1 MRGTTK
7 TPGSAGGLSTSV
19 SAQQLSMMAS
29 PRAKNF
35 VHGNGAVPTT
45 VIPTPAKMTT
55 TSTTTTLP
63 RLVDMPAFPPRDE
76 DLKEDGRRVGF
87 SMLRTKGEVQT
98 ELSRQLSAVLSRL
111 EVLENGF
118 GLLLA

>member
-1 MRGTTK
+1 
-7 TPGSAGGLSTSV
+7 
-19 SAQQLSMMAS
+19 MAS

-45 VIPTPAKMTT
+45 VIATPAKMTT